1 MRRRDDLRQRLT
13 RLPVVRV
20 VGSETRGLVSDS
32 FTLTIATAV
41 ETAGQMAQIALIT
54 NFVGLRAYGQFA
66 LVVASV
72 AVASQFFDVQVPGTA
87 VAYAAATRDDRVAT
101 AGIFRFSYVVD
112 ALAGLAGYVVVA
124 ALAPFVAPRLVG
136 GNGATLFFLY
146 GLTLLTASVETT
158 SLAVLQ
164 FLGRFPSILWL
175 TVFREV
181 MRVALLVGFFIQ
193 FDSLTAGVAALVIVE
208 VAFVLAALVVS
219 GRVFRHRYRTALLRS
234 SAWPRRDVRRSM
246 LRMLVHTNFITYA
259 KLVSSQA
266 PTILLGVFRSPVE
279 VGAFKVA
286 MALAAGVGKP
296 AEPASAAVLP
306 RLSRLWVERRFTEL
320 RSLLIES
327 TLLVF
332 GLLAT
337 VGGLVFLFRS
347 ELTRIFAGGSTPA
360 AFTVLLL
367 AIAAQVVG
375 GTLFWNSDLLFAA
388 RRADRASRC
397 YASMALLLAIILPV
411 LIWQFGATGAAA
423 ALLIA
428 TVAVN
433 LMLTFAAL
441 SLFRSTRAAVSE
453 SVGLEAAEDG
463 A

>member
-1 MRRRDDLRQRLT
+1 VRQRLA
-13 RLPVVRV
+13 RLRALRA

-32 FTLTIATAV
+32 FVLTIATAV
-41 ETAGQMAQIALIT
+41 ETAGQMVQIALIT
-54 NFVGLRAYGQFA
+54 NFVGLGAYGQFA

-72 AVASQFFDVQVPGTA
+72 AIASQFFDVQVPGTA
-87 VAYAAATRDDRVAT
+87 VAYAATTRGDGMAT
-101 AGIFRFSYVVD
+101 AGIFRFSYLVD
-112 ALAGLAGYVVVA
+112 MLAGLAGYAIVA
-124 ALAPFVAPRLVG
+124 ALAPFVAARLVG
-136 GNGATLFFLY
+136 GNGATLFLLY
-146 GLTLLTASVETT
+146 GITLLTASVETT

-181 MRVALLVGFFIQ
+181 MRVALLVGFFVK
-193 FDSLTAGVAALVIVE
+193 FDSLTAGVVALVIVE
-208 VAFVLAALVVS
+208 AAFVLPALVVS
-219 GRVFRHRYRTALLRS
+219 GRAFRRRYSTPLLRS
-234 SAWPRRDVRRSM
+234 SAWPRRDVRRAM

-266 PTILLGVFRSPVE
+266 PTILLGAFRSPVE

-306 RLSRLWVERRFTEL
+306 RLSRLWGERRFSEL
-320 RSLLIES
+320 RSLLVES
-327 TLLVF
+327 TLLAF

-360 AFTVLLL
+360 AFNVLLL

-388 RRADRASRC
+388 RRADRASWC
-397 YASMALLLAIILPV
+397 YASMALLLAILLPV
-411 LIWQFGATGAAA
+411 LIWQFGAIGAAA

-433 LMLTFAAL
+433 LMLTFAAI
-441 SLFRSTRAAVSE
+441 SLFRSTRAEVNK
-453 SVGLEAAEDG
+453 SVGLAEAAVQDG